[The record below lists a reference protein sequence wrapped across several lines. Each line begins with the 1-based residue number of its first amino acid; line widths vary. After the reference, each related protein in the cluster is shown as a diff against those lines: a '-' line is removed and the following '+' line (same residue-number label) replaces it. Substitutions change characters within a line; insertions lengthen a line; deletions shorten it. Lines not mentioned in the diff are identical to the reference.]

1 MKRLL
6 TLGCSLSPKDFWPAE
21 VGKHFDKH
29 NHYSFGGGGNQQL
42 LDCIDEFLITND
54 VKNLTI
60 VYQIT
65 GMMRAGGLYLDMQAR
80 KDNEDISSW
89 SHIPDTIRWDG
100 HFGKQWMVWTDN
112 YETVYNEIRNPI
124 TMMTR
129 VFSKLCLLADAGAN
143 VYTFRG
149 WTGVMSQE
157 TFNKKINLPLTSEKY
172 WDKAKELLN
181 KNNVTCIDQSIVNWC
196 IENDKELPDG
206 FHPSCDSSHEYAKEI
221 LIPLMPDK

>member
-6 TLGCSLSPKDFWPAE
+6 TLGCSLSPDTHWPAE
-21 VGKHFDKH
+21 VSKHFDEH
-29 NHYSFGGGGNQQL
+29 THYSFGGGSNQQL

-65 GMMRAGGLYLDMQAR
+65 GMMRAGGLYLDMQER
-80 KDNEDISSW
+80 KSNQDVGALDAIS
-89 SHIPDTIRWDG
+89 WDG

-129 VFSKLCLLADAGAN
+129 VFSKLCLLADAGAD

-157 TFNKKINLPLTSEKY
+157 TFNKKVDLSLTSEEY
-172 WDKAKELLN
+172 WDKAKKLLN

-206 FHPSCDSSHEYAKEI
+206 FHPSCVSSHEYAKEI
-221 LIPLMPDK
+221 LIPLMLDK